1 MTSAIAGE
9 KIIEKKTGQRNLQ
22 ITPRKLKGMV
32 EAIPS
37 KSDVHRLMICA
48 ALADKPTLLKMS
60 FLSKDMQATLEC
72 LEALGAKITKNE
84 EGILVTPIGAVLENP
99 LLDCQESGSTFRFML
114 PVAAAI
120 CEQVSFVGAGRLPD
134 RPIGDLTEAMKA
146 HGVTFTA
153 EKLPFMCIGKME
165 GGTFEIPGN
174 VSSQYITGLLLA
186 LPLLE
191 QDSRIILT
199 SKLESAGYIDITLS
213 ALRRFGIE
221 VEVLEDGYKI
231 PGKQTF
237 RSPGEL
243 PVDGDWSNSAFFLCA
258 GAIGDAVTVTGI
270 DRNSPQGDKK
280 ILEILQR
287 FGAVVAYREDGITVS
302 PGPLRGCTIDIGEIP
317 DLLPVLSVVAACA
330 SGTTRF
336 INGRRLRLKESDR
349 LQSTAA
355 MIQALG
361 GTCKELEEG
370 LIITGGSLKGG
381 RVDSFHDHRIAMSAA
396 IASIRCE
403 EPVVIED
410 ADAAEKSYPTF
421 YVDFIGMGGIANVI

>member
-1 MTSAIAGE
+1 MTPAFTGE
-9 KIIEKKTGQRNLQ
+9 KKDALRNIQLN
-22 ITPRKLKGMV
+22 PRALKGTIP
-32 EAIPS
+32 AIPS
-37 KSDVHRLMICA
+37 KSDAHRLMICA
-48 ALADKPTLLKMS
+48 ALADKPTRLKLS
-60 FLSKDMQATLEC
+60 FLSKDMEATLDC
-72 LEALGAKITKNE
+72 LQALGAEVTRDEK
-84 EGILVTPIGAVLENP
+84 GILITPIGRVAENP

-114 PVAAAI
+114 PVAAAL
-120 CEQVSFVGAGRLPD
+120 CEQVSFVGAGRLPQ
-134 RPIGDLTEAMKA
+134 RPIGDLTAAMKA
-146 HGVTFTA
+146 HGVTFTT
-153 EKLPFMCIGKME
+153 EQLPFMCLGKMQ
-165 GGTFEIPGN
+165 GGIFEIPGN

-186 LPLLE
+186 LPLAE
-191 QDSRIILT
+191 TDSRIVLT
-199 SKLESAGYIDITLS
+199 SKLESSAYIDITLS

-221 VEVLEDGYKI
+221 VEVLETGYRV
-231 PGKQTF
+231 PGNQTF

-243 PVDGDWSNSAFFLCA
+243 PVEGDWSNSAFFLSA
-258 GAIGDAVTVTGI
+258 GAIGEPVTVTGL

-287 FGAVVAYREDGITVS
+287 FGAVLTYKEDSITVS

-317 DLLPVLSVVAACA
+317 DLLPILSVVAACA

-355 MIQALG
+355 MIQSLG

-370 LIITGGSLKGG
+370 LVITGGSLKGG
-381 RVDSFHDHRIAMSAA
+381 TVDSFHDHRIAMSAA

-403 EPVVIED
+403 GPVTIED

-421 YVDFIGMGGIANVI
+421 YVDFICMGGHANVI